1 MSPSGQK
8 TEMSALPSD
17 TGSAKRSIRAT
28 SSKFEFGF
36 CRKGLSKIA
45 EIQLAVRYQPVYKP
59 AAVTIDK

>member
-1 MSPSGQK
+1 M
-8 TEMSALPSD
+8 